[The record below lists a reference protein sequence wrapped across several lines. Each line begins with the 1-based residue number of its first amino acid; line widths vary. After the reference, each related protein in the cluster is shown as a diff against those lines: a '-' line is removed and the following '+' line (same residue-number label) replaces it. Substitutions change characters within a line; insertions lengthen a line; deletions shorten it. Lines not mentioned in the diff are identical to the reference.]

1 VAVTILNM
9 LLAFTVHESA
19 EYTEFKNVNIYT
31 KLSTCLFVRMQENHS
46 VNTANKFF
54 NNMAETNRNC
64 CHRNVKGRLNLGNAY
79 YHSAQNLLSFHL
91 LCKNKKA

>member
-1 VAVTILNM
+1 MILDM

-19 EYTEFKNVNIYT
+19 EYTAFKNVNIFT
-31 KLSTCLFVRMQENHS
+31 KLSTCSRLVIRMQENYN
-46 VNTANKFF
+46 VNTANTFF
-54 NNMAETNRNC
+54 TNMAETNQNC

-79 YHSAQNLLSFHL
+79 YHSAQNLLSSHM